1 MRILVVKLSS
11 IGDVVHTLPAVASI
25 RRRYP
30 DARISWVVDRRASAI
45 LKDSPVIDELIEV
58 DSDRFRRG
66 LFDRQA
72 MKEARLRLKQL
83 RGKVAQDL
91 NAGLGSAGKNGL
103 SERPDVAIDFQ
114 GLVKSGLIAFLSGA
128 DRRIGFASYDLR
140 ERASRYLLTDQ
151 VATGSAVHIIDKN
164 LELAESI
171 WPGTGGELAGN
182 EAGSNH
188 TGSSK
193 AARRY
198 EFPISVPAED
208 LQYIGD
214 VIEGAGRAAII
225 NPGGGWVTKLW
236 PASRYGELGDWL
248 WSECEIK
255 SFVTYGP
262 GEETLAHEVVSAS
275 RSGMCR
281 SLPSTLKQFVALA
294 RRAVLFVGGDTGP
307 LHLAAASGTP
317 IVGLYGPTSPE
328 RNGPFNRSDITVG
341 RDLWCRMGCY
351 RRKCWHWECMEI
363 SVDEVKQA
371 IRDRLARPDEL
382 PAAAG
387 RINTFPV

>member
-25 RRRYP
+25 RRRHP
-30 DARISWVVDRRASAI
+30 EARISWVVDRRASAI

-128 DRRIGFASYDLR
+128 NRRIGFASCDLR

-151 VATGSAVHIIDKN
+151 APTGSAVHVIDKN
-164 LELAESI
+164 LELADLI
-171 WPGTGGELAGN
+171 WPGTCEGASRHEP
-182 EAGSNH
+182 E
-188 TGSSK
+188 SSDRT
-193 AARRY
+193 RRY
-198 EFPISVPAED
+198 EFPISVSEED
-208 LQYIGD
+208 AHYIEEM
-214 VIEGAGRAAII
+214 ITGAGRAAII

-236 PASRYGELGDWL
+236 PAERYGELSDWL
-248 WSECEIK
+248 WHDCEIK

-262 GEETLAHEVVSAS
+262 GEE
-275 RSGMCR
+275 
-281 SLPSTLKQFVALA
+281 
-294 RRAVLFVGGDTGP
+294 
-307 LHLAAASGTP
+307 
-317 IVGLYGPTSPE
+317 
-328 RNGPFNRSDITVG
+328 
-341 RDLWCRMGCY
+341 
-351 RRKCWHWECMEI
+351 
-363 SVDEVKQA
+363 
-371 IRDRLARPDEL
+371 
-382 PAAAG
+382 
-387 RINTFPV
+387 